1 MELSPSETHV
11 LHTLA
16 AFDQWLE
23 PRHRPGTRRLYAQIL
38 RRFAM
43 WLQST
48 YPDLPPTVGQIGL
61 RDGARYREF
70 LRAEHPPKQPATIN
84 TTMAAL
90 ECWGKWTVTVGLRA
104 DNPFAAVQRIRTED
118 TQRAPKALSDS
129 QQDAL
134 ITAATLLR
142 QPQRASVIIS
152 LLLHTGLR
160 VAELC
165 ALTWSDL
172 AVGERSGDL
181 RVRTGKGGAA
191 RTVPLNI
198 EVRRMLWIW
207 LVATTDLANAEPQAA
222 RSRWTATHAA
232 LMNQWIAQNAT
243 LPVIISQKGGPLQPR
258 AVQIVVANAAYH
270 ARITDPPVTPHTLR
284 HTYATQLVING
295 APLTVIA
302 TLLGHRSLTT
312 TAIYT
317 KPSAQELVR
326 WTDTLALQ

>member
-1 MELSPSETHV
+1 MELVPSPIHV
-11 LHTLA
+11 LDTLA
-16 AFDQWLE
+16 AFDHWLE

-38 RRFAM
+38 RRFAV
-43 WLQST
+43 WLQVT

-70 LRAEHPPKQPATIN
+70 LRAQHPPKQPATIN

-90 ECWGKWTVTVGLRA
+90 ERWGGWTVTAGLRD
-104 DNPFAAVQRIRTED
+104 DNPFADVQRIRTEA
-118 TQRAPKALSDS
+118 TERAPQALSPA
-129 QQDAL
+129 QQDTL
-134 ITAATLLR
+134 LKAATLLR
-142 QPQRASVIIS
+142 QPQRARVIVS

-165 ALTWSDL
+165 ALTWGDL
-172 AVGERSGDL
+172 SVGERSGDL
-181 RVRTGKGGAA
+181 RVRMGKGGAA
-191 RTVPLNI
+191 RTVPLNS
-198 EVRRMLWIW
+198 EVRRMLWSW
-207 LVATTDLANAEPQAA
+207 LVAMTDLAQTEPSAQRA
-222 RSRWTATHAA
+222 RWTAAHAA
-232 LMNQWIAQNAT
+232 LMSQWMTQHAK
-243 LPVIISQKGGPLQPR
+243 LPVITSQKGGPLQPR
-258 AVQIVVANAAYH
+258 AVQTVVSTAAYF

-295 APLTVIA
+295 APLTVVA

-326 WTDTLALQ
+326 WTDTLALD